1 MGRMIRLEVRSAFGV
16 RVSVIL
22 LRIILNLG
30 YSNLEN

>member
-1 MGRMIRLEVRSAFGV
+1 MGRMIWLEVRSAFGV

-22 LRIILNLG
+22 RIVLNLG